1 MTMDG
6 PHRRVRRLPRAR
18 LVGLAAVLGLLLAVL
33 VLPSAHTAFSATT
46 GTPLNSLAADRLQP
60 PGGLS
65 VAQSCS
71 YITFRA
77 ATTGAGTD
85 SLTLPVPAGTLAND
99 LLLAQVAHTYTT
111 ADLTA
116 PGWELVRRDSSSTSL
131 TSALYRRTAVA
142 GEPSATFTFPAG
154 TGVRMTGAVTT
165 YGGVSTTTPIDDSAG
180 VSGHGGVAT
189 TPAVTTATANTVL
202 VRVIASAYEAYPA
215 PPGTTQRWQYPS
227 ATGGISA
234 GQESFVGPGTAVARD
249 SSSPSSTSAY
259 WVGQTVALRRGP
271 GTPSAVVSWTATP
284 SSWAAGYGGERIV
297 GGVSQGTQSVP
308 SVTVTTV
315 TDPNLVNGTPY
326 TYRIWAYR
334 GAWTS
339 PVLERTLIPN
349 C

>member
-1 MTMDG
+1 MTMNE
-6 PHRRVRRLPRAR
+6 PHRRVRRVLDAR
-18 LVGLAAVLGLLLAVL
+18 LVGAVAVLALLVAVL
-33 VLPSAHTAFSATT
+33 ALPPASSAFSART
-46 GTPLNSLAADRLQP
+46 GTPVNSMAADRLQP
-60 PGGLS
+60 PGSLS

-77 ATTGAGTD
+77 ATTAAGTD
-85 SLTLPVPAGTLAND
+85 SLTLPVPAGTVAND
-99 LLLAQVAHTYTT
+99 LLLAQVAHTPTT
-111 ADLTA
+111 ADPTA
-116 PGWELVRRDSSSTSL
+116 PGWELVRRDSSPTSL

-154 TGVRMTGAVTT
+154 TGVRMTGAVAA

-189 TPAVTTATANTVL
+189 TPAVTTTTGNTVL
-202 VRVIASAYEAYPA
+202 VRFVANAYEAYPA
-215 PPGTTQRWQYPS
+215 PPGTTHRWQYPS

-234 GQESFVGPGTAVARD
+234 GQESFVGPGTAGPRD
-249 SSSPSSTSAY
+249 SSSPSSTSAD

-297 GGVSQGTQSVP
+297 GGVSQGSQSVP
-308 SVTVTTV
+308 SVSVTTV
-315 TDPNLVNGTPY
+315 TDPNLVNGTSY
-326 TYRIWAYR
+326 TYRIWAYS

-339 PVLERTLIPN
+339 PVLQKTLTPN